1 MAVAK
6 YLKPA
11 YHRRELSEKSQ
22 AYKINEIRLGKR
34 MENHRVRLAN
44 FIADND
50 YLWQFTNEFVN
61 HGTVWK
67 NWREVDKDEFV
78 YLPRQIFYRDNEEN
92 KVTLFF
98 ANLEKKLDTKLNK
111 GNKGELNTLLSH
123 IFDTRNELAM
133 SNKFFVPYILKFR
146 GFYGRKYETIY
157 DDLMQEG
164 NIALLNAAHIFDH
177 KRGCKFI
184 TIAKEY
190 IDQAVERTLIDKGII
205 HIPVG
210 VHEKILKLEKLVE
223 QSKNGDEKS
232 LKKIS
237 KKLGISVEEAI
248 GLLDVA
254 KLKKVIS
261 FGTRLTNYNGDETRE
276 LGDSIA
282 DPKSIDFIHDI
293 ILRERVAPLIEKLR
307 NNFDERDC
315 NILIR
320 KMNGETLIS
329 IGEDYGLSRE
339 RIRQIINEGKEY
351 LTAKFT

>member
-6 YLKPA
+6 YVPS
-11 YHRRELSEKSQ
+11 YHRKELSEKSQ
-22 AYKINEIRLGKR
+22 EYKVNEIRLGKSMEDHR
-34 MENHRVRLAN
+34 MRLAN
-44 FIADND
+44 LIAENN
-50 YLWQFTNEFVN
+50 YLWQFTTDFVN

-67 NWREVDKDEFV
+67 NWREMDKDEFV
-78 YLPRQIFYRDNEEN
+78 YLPRLIFYRDNEEN

-98 ANLEKKLDTKLNK
+98 ANLEKNLDAKLNK

-123 IFDTRNELAM
+123 IFDTRNELAI
-133 SNKFFVPYILKFR
+133 SNKFFVPYILKFK
-146 GFYGRKYETIY
+146 GFCGRKYETIY
-157 DDLMQEG
+157 DDLKQEG
-164 NIALLNAAHIFDH
+164 NIALLNAAHVFDH
-177 KRGCKFI
+177 KRGNKFI

-210 VHEKILKLEKLVE
+210 VHEKISKLEKLVE
-223 QSKNGDEKS
+223 QSKNGDEKT

-248 GLLDVA
+248 GLLNVA
-254 KLKKVIS
+254 KLKKVVSLSSIKK
-261 FGTRLTNYNGDETRE
+261 NYNGDETRE
-276 LGDSIA
+276 LGDLIA
-282 DPKSIDFIHDI
+282 DPRGTDFIYDI

-320 KMNGETLIS
+320 KMNGETLKS
-329 IGEDYGLSRE
+329 IGDDYGLSRE
-339 RIRQIINEGKEY
+339 RIRQIINEDKEY
-351 LTAKFT
+351 LKMKFN